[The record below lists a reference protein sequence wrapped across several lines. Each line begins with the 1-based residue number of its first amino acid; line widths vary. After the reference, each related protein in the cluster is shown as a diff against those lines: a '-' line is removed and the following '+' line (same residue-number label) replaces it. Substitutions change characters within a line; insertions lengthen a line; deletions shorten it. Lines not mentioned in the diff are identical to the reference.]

1 MRSGVG
7 GEMVKAIGVGDAVD
21 RWKGDTELKIS
32 NFSCF
37 IRKIYLPYFYS
48 RKYLP

>member
-1 MRSGVG
+1 MRSEIV

-21 RWKGDTELKIS
+21 KWKGDIELKIS

-37 IRKIYLPYFYS
+37 IRKFYLPYFYS
-48 RKYLP
+48 RKYLS